1 METVEIVSP
10 DIVIIK
16 MYSSKTANQ
25 RQSVWDLLIQYNVT
39 IPGQWCNP
47 ALWDWEPEQQPR
59 GVDPGRPH
67 HLRRGHHGE
76 ETTWWALCLQI
87 LSSDIQTRVDPR
99 LSLIRLRHNA
109 EATNLRIRNLRL
121 EDAGIDGILYNVRTW
136 TLLQTSHIIQR
147 QKSCSLYY
155 IHINSP
161 ALTPWLNWKT
171 KKLKLCP
178 GGTLS

>member
-1 METVEIVSP
+1 MSHNSRAMMLSCTVRLGTWTTTTRCGPRATSP
-10 DIVIIK
+10 SPPGTSWWGDHLVGFMPSNTIFW
-16 MYSSKTANQ
+16 YSDKSGPQTESDTTPSQ
-25 RQSVWDLLIQYNVT
+25 
-39 IPGQWCNP
+39 C
-47 ALWDWEPEQQPR
+47 
-59 GVDPGRPH
+59 
-67 HLRRGHHGE
+67 RGHKPQNQE
-76 ETTWWALCLQI
+76 SETRRCRYWW
-87 LSSDIQTRVDPR
+87 RF
-99 LSLIRLRHNA
+99 
-109 EATNLRIRNLRL
+109 
-121 EDAGIDGILYNVRTW
+121 LYNVRTW